1 MAWLQHAKSTRAGA
15 EACMQRLTRHVHGAL
30 KYASYAYRITYHV
43 CEATRVHPTPE
54 PPAPRAVRR
63 EHEGLE
69 APPEAE
75 P

>member
-43 CEATRVHPTPE
+43 CEATRGAPDSRATGTARRATRARGPRG
-54 PPAPRAVRR
+54 PA
-63 EHEGLE
+63 
-69 APPEAE
+69 
-75 P
+75 